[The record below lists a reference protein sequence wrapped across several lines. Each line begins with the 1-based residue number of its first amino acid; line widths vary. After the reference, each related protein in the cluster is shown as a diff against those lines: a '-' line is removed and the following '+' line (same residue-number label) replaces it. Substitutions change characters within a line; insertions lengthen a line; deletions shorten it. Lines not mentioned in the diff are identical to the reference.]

1 MIPSIPKRDSG
12 SDFKFWEYRV
22 SHRQLL
28 IRCPKREDSSSNV
41 DIKFYNVE
49 YVDLPT
55 VLPQL
60 EMGEPDDDDVLF
72 VKSRIGKLVPKE
84 RITVLKTSNQRYI
97 VVAGAVVISESQMG
111 IFESPFELPPIKL

>member
-1 MIPSIPKRDSG
+1 MKLTIPKSDVG

-28 IRCPKREDSSSNV
+28 IRCPKLKDSSSNV

-55 VLPQL
+55 ELPRL
-60 EMGEPDDDDVLF
+60 EMDEPNDDDVLF
-72 VKSRIGKLVPKE
+72 AQSRIGKSVPKE
-84 RITVLKTSNQRYI
+84 RVTVLKTSNQRYI
-97 VVAGAVVISESQMG
+97 VVAGAVTISESRMG
-111 IFESPFELPPIKL
+111 IFESPFALPPVKF